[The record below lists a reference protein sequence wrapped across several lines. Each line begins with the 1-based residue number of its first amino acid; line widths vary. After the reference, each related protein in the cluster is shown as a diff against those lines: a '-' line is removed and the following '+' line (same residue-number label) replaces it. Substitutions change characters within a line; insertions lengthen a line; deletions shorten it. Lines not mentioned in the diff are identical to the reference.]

1 VKAES
6 KEEKEKSSF
15 SLVKKLKGPFA
26 FLAKMGRREIR
37 GNWAQFLAII
47 GIGGVAVT
55 LFVGLLANAQSIEN
69 RVNEAYD
76 GGNMAD
82 LWVTC
87 SSYHKDDLNQIQSI
101 VGDNGEVDTRFEV
114 PGRFARNSIY
124 TVISPEMPSVSKP
137 YEILEQSEDNSS
149 THFVLVDDSLAHST
163 DASSSA
169 KFQVGKTFSM
179 SYDISSYISSDQAAL
194 LDTID
199 PTDPAK
205 TRKLFIKDGGSNIL
219 SKSAVDLD
227 YTITGIMR
235 YPENVTKASYNTSA
249 FLVDDTTF
257 KTSVYNLLSANYNEA
272 GLKLLY
278 DNAYNSLFHFGD
290 GTVNPSGTLARP
302 NQYLVALK
310 DKSKTAEVK
319 EAISSYFSSKDNLYS
334 LNDRDNM
341 PFVIAMAN
349 DVKQARQFTFVFP
362 FVFFFVALLVILT
375 TISQIILKERTQ
387 IGTMKALG
395 LSNREIYAHYIGLTL
410 SVVSIGIL
418 IGEILGPI
426 LMPYFLGQKYDILY
440 TLPAR
445 TYVFPVLY
453 GLLTAAFFLAVSA
466 LVAFLVCH
474 KEVKLKPA
482 ESMRPASPKM
492 KAHLDKIDL
501 KKYQAKVLSFKMA
514 FRNMAIDKVKSFM
527 VVAGVMGCTALL
539 VCGYGIEDTIAYGKK
554 SDMAKGSMDNDAV
567 VTLTFSA
574 GQSEATM
581 KKDLLDRYPL
591 ASAFEGM
598 TRSATTAKVK
608 KDNAPESNTNVYI
621 LGWGEGKHSHMKW
634 GDDFSNDTIA
644 ISEKIADETGA
655 KVGDTLSFTYG
666 ATTYEGQLSL
676 IYKTFIFNGVLLHAD
691 SPILSSLGEVT
702 FQGCYLDSKSIADK
716 SQLESST
723 ILKGQLVGD
732 YESSGDSYQAEG
744 LSYLIEAD
752 TTADWNR
759 QIDDIMSGVHIMTN
773 AVKGFAI
780 ILAII
785 VLYNLALLNF
795 RERTRDIATLKVL
808 GFTKHEIASSLLWET
823 MSLTAVGV
831 IFGMLLGYPFLL
843 AVLKLNTVQLVQYLY
858 HIYPLTYVYSFLL
871 TFIVAFLVNGILSYR
886 TGTVK
891 MVESLKSVE

>member
-1 VKAES
+1 
-6 KEEKEKSSF
+6 
-15 SLVKKLKGPFA
+15 
-26 FLAKMGRREIR
+26 MGRREVQ

-69 RVNEAYD
+69 RVNAAYD
-76 GGNMAD
+76 EGNMAD

-87 SSYHKDDLNQIQSI
+87 STYRSTDLSNLQSI
-101 VGDNGEVDTRFEV
+101 VGDLGEIDTRFEA

-124 TVISPEMPSVSKP
+124 TVVSPEFPSVSKP
-137 YEILEQSEDNSS
+137 YEILEQSADNSS

-163 DASSSA
+163 DPSSSA

-179 SYDISSYISSDQAAL
+179 SYDVSSYISATQAAAL
-194 LDTID
+194 A
-199 PTDPAK
+199 PFVKA
-205 TRKLFIKDGGSNIL
+205 GGTNIL
-219 SKSAVDLD
+219 SQSAVDLD

-257 KTSVYNLLSANYNEA
+257 KTAVYNLLSANYTDT
-272 GLKLLY
+272 GLQALY
-278 DNAYNSLFHFGD
+278 LQANTSAFHFGD
-290 GTVNPSGTLARP
+290 GSVNPASTFSKP
-302 NQYLVALK
+302 NQYLIALK
-310 DKSKTAEVK
+310 DKGKTQTVK
-319 EAISSYFSSKDNLYS
+319 EQISDYFSTRDNLFS

-341 PFVIAMAN
+341 PFVITMAN

-395 LSNREIYAHYIGLTL
+395 LSSHEIYAHYIGLTL
-410 SVVSIGIL
+410 SVVSLGII
-418 IGEILGPI
+418 IGEVVGPI
-426 LMPYFLGQKYDILY
+426 LVPFLLGQKYDILY

-445 TYVFPVLY
+445 SYVFPVLY
-453 GLLTAAFFLAVSA
+453 GLLTAAFFLLVSA

-474 KEVKLKPA
+474 KEVRLKPA

-501 KKYQAKVLSFKMA
+501 KKYQAKALSFKMA
-514 FRNMAIDKVKSFM
+514 FRNMAIDKVKSIM

-539 VCGYGIEDTIAYGKK
+539 VCGYGIEDTIAYGKAN
-554 SDMAKGSMDNDAV
+554 DMTNGSMNNDSV
-567 VTLTFSA
+567 ITLTFSA
-574 GQSEATM
+574 AQSQMTM
-581 KKDLLDRYPL
+581 EKDLKARYPL
-591 ASAFEGM
+591 IEDFEGM
-598 TRSATTAKVK
+598 TRSATTAHVK
-608 KDNAPESNTNVYI
+608 KDNAPQSNTNVYL
-621 LGWGEGKHSHMKW
+621 LGRKQGEHSHMAW
-634 GDDFSNDTIA
+634 GDLFSDDTIA
-644 ISEKIADETGA
+644 ISDKIAGETGA
-655 KVGDTLSFTYG
+655 KVGDKLVFSYG
-666 ATTYEGQLSL
+666 ASSYESQVALV
-676 IYKTFIFNGVLLHAD
+676 YKSFIFNGILLHAA
-691 SPILSSLGEVT
+691 SPLFASQSAVT
-702 FQGCYLDSKSIADK
+702 FQGCYLDCAKIPNKTA
-716 SQLESST
+716 LESAVV
-723 ILKGQLVGD
+723 LKGQLVGD
-732 YESSGDSYQAEG
+732 YGDSESEYKAPG

-773 AVKGFAI
+773 AVKSFAI

-808 GFTKHEIASSLLWET
+808 GFTKQEIASSLLWET
-823 MSLTAVGV
+823 MSLTALGV
-831 IFGMLLGYPFLL
+831 LFGMLLGYPFLL
-843 AVLKLNTVQLVQYLY
+843 AVLKLNTVQLVQYQY
-858 HIYPLTYVYSFLL
+858 HIYLLTYVYSFLL
-871 TFIVAFLVNGILSYR
+871 TFIVAFFVNGILSYR